1 MCKDKNNTFS
11 LSTKFYIIKMVKRMK
26 KSLCILILG
35 VILWNPVLVSAE
47 QRKVKLVK
55 CVDGD
60 TARFEV
66 DGEEKRVRFLAV
78 DTPESVHPKKKVEKY
93 GKEASNYT
101 CSRLTN
107 AKKIIL
113 EYDDNSTKT
122 DKYDR
127 QLAWVFVDDE
137 LLQKDLVEKGYAKV
151 AYLYGKYKYTDILK
165 EEELKAKAKK
175 VKIWADQVENV
186 KEKDEIVEILKK
198 IAKKI
203 LKKIENML

>member
-1 MCKDKNNTFS
+1 
-11 LSTKFYIIKMVKRMK
+11 MK

>member
-113 EYDDNSTKT
+113 EYDENSTKT